1 MGTSV
6 RLRRSSGRRVSVLAF
21 DGMSA
26 FELGIVTEVFGLPRP
41 ELDVDWYDLT
51 ICALSTDA
59 VPLIGRATMSTPH
72 GLEAFA
78 RADMV
83 IVPGVS
89 DVHAEVPAA
98 LVAALRKAHKRGAR
112 VVSICSGAF
121 ALAA

>member
-1 MGTSV
+1 MPRTV
-6 RLRRSSGRRVSVLAF
+6 RLRRSSGPRVSVLPYA
-21 DGMSA
+21 GMSV

-41 ELDVDWYDLT
+41 ELGVDWYHLT
-51 ICALSTDA
+51 ICALSTEP

-78 RADMV
+78 RADTV

-98 LVAALRKAHKRGAR
+98 LVAALRKA
-112 VVSICSGAF
+112 
-121 ALAA
+121 